1 MMPEYGYGLGS
12 AYVHFRFAPKATFSH
27 QDAIELLVPYFV
39 PAFRQRASLMH
50 LLEISQIRRWLAF
63 LAGIN
68 KPSAPSAA
76 SVEIKSNACKRHGVR
91 KSFARS

>member
-1 MMPEYGYGLGS
+1 MPEYGYGRGS
-12 AYVHFRFAPKATFSH
+12 AYVHFRFAPKATFR
-27 QDAIELLVPYFV
+27 AIALLVPYFV
-39 PAFRQRASLMH
+39 PAFRQRVSLMH
-50 LLEISQIRRWLAF
+50 LIEISQIRRWLAF